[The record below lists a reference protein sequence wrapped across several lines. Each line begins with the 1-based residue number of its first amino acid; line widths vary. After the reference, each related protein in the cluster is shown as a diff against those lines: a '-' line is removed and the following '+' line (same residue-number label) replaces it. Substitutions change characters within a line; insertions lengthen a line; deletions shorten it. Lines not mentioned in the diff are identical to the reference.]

1 MKANA
6 RGARTLCGGVA
17 ALFMF
22 AVFLFGGMSSTL
34 QPGESAT
41 SFPASS
47 SPRHGD
53 LDLLQS
59 QSTDKD
65 GAAHRRYRETSDDNA
80 ASIED
85 QGAAE
90 PSGASLHATF
100 PAQVRPAP
108 SSATERPSL
117 AGTRVMR
124 C

>member
-47 SPRHGD
+47 SPRHAD

-65 GAAHRRYRETSDDNA
+65 GAVHRRYRETSDDNA

-90 PSGASLHATF
+90 PSGASLQATF
-100 PAQVRPAP
+100 PAQVGPAP